1 MVEKVSLE
9 NAKRQ
14 YVGQWLAFLVTE
26 ETPAGEL
33 WGQIIAH
40 NRDRR
45 SLHRELRE
53 KKIEHAYVTY
63 AGPPVQPG
71 YAVLL

>member
-1 MVEKVSLE
+1 MVEKVSLK

-14 YVGQWLAFLVTE
+14 HVGQWLAFLVTE
-26 ETPAGEL
+26 ETPAGGP

-45 SLHRELRE
+45 ELYREL
-53 KKIEHAYVTY
+53 
-63 AGPPVQPG
+63 
-71 YAVLL
+71 